1 MNPALTALF
10 CVSKSMLFP
19 RELLTGRIL
28 VRPSRAIIEINTP
41 LEWARKGH
49 DIPVEIRH
57 GCNMISKLD
66 KVAHK
71 TITMSDLPHTPLN
84 WCWKYLQTCFQEWWL
99 PFKRKKSN
107 QSYHVTPWINWMQ
120 YIWSL
125 RDPLLI
131 DFTGWENFVASHFPS
146 YKKTATTFAVRC
158 FLLVAAGCSF

>member
-1 MNPALTALF
+1 
-10 CVSKSMLFP
+10 MLFP

-71 TITMSDLPHTPLN
+71 TITMSDLPHPTQLVLKISANVLSGIMAAFEKEKKQSKLPCYTMNKLN
-84 WCWKYLQTCFQEWWL
+84 AI
-99 PFKRKKSN
+99 
-107 QSYHVTPWINWMQ
+107 H
-120 YIWSL
+120 
-125 RDPLLI
+125 
-131 DFTGWENFVASHFPS
+131 
-146 YKKTATTFAVRC
+146 
-158 FLLVAAGCSF
+158 LVAEGPLTY